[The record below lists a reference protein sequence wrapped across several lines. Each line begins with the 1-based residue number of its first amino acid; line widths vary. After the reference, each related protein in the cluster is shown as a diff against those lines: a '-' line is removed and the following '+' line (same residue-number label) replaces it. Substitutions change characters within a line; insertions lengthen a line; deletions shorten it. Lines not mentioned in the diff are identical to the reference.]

1 VVGDDEAE
9 DGVAQELL
17 PLVRGG
23 RRVLG
28 AVGPVGDGA
37 LERLAVPELPAEAR
51 GQGVE
56 GAGALVLDARQGQP
70 SPSFA
75 TT

>member
-1 VVGDDEAE
+1 MVGDDEAE

-17 PLVRGG
+17 ALVREG

-28 AVGPVGDGA
+28 AVGAVGYGP
-37 LERLAVPELPAEAR
+37 LEQRAV
-51 GQGVE
+51 VE
-56 GAGALVLDARQGQP
+56 GPPEPRREGIETRVVLALGQRQLAP
-70 SPSFA
+70 SLA